1 MPILVDSTMSKSA
14 GMGAYHYATLFTVG
28 NYGVRKL
35 SRLGSLIMKKG
46 KKHLYLCVSCLILFA
61 ASLMPS
67 ACGPSSKP
75 IEASGFYFDTV
86 IRITLYDSSRQDAL
100 NHCMELAERY
110 ERYFSA
116 TLPDSDISRIN
127 VNPNRPV
134 KVHKETAELIQ
145 KGLDYGRLS
154 DGQFDITIGKV
165 SSLWDF
171 HTEGIHTLPKTSSI
185 KKSLKHV
192 DYRQV
197 HVSGNTV
204 TLQDPDSAI
213 DVGGIAKGYIADR
226 MKVYLKKE
234 GITAG
239 LINLG
244 GNVLTLGEK
253 PDHKPYTI
261 GIQKPF
267 SDDGTPA
274 LTLKIRNRSVVTSGT
289 YQRYFLHKDNL
300 YHHILDTSTGYPCQN
315 DLNSVTIISKSSTD
329 GDALSTMVFLMGL
342 KKGMQFVESKD
353 NIEAV
358 FITKDGQIH
367 YSAGFG
373 IKIPFKEY

>member
-1 MPILVDSTMSKSA
+1 MVKYSEK
-14 GMGAYHYATLFTVG
+14 
-28 NYGVRKL
+28 RKL
-35 SRLGSLIMKKG
+35 SRLGSIIMKKG
-46 KKHLYLCVSCLILFA
+46 KKHLYLCVSLLILFA
-61 ASLMPS
+61 AILVQS
-67 ACGPSSKP
+67 ACVPSSKP
-75 IEASGFYFDTV
+75 IEAGGFYFDTV
-86 IRITLYDSSRQDAL
+86 IKITLYDSSRQDAL
-100 NHCMELAERY
+100 DHCMELAECY
-110 ERYFSA
+110 EHYFSA
-116 TLPDSDISRIN
+116 TRSDSDISMIN
-127 VNPNRPV
+127 ANPNTPV

-154 DGQFDITIGKV
+154 SGQFDITIGKV

-171 HTEGIHTLPKTSSI
+171 HSEGKHTLPKTSSI
-185 KKSLKHV
+185 KKALKHV
-192 DYRQV
+192 DYHQV
-197 HVSGNTV
+197 HVNGNTV
-204 TLQDPDSAI
+204 TLQDPNSAL

-226 MKVYLKKE
+226 MKDYLMKE

-274 LTLKIRNRSVVTSGT
+274 LTVKIRNRSVVTSGT

-315 DLNSVTIISKSSTD
+315 DLDSVTIISKSSTD
-329 GDALSTMVFLMGL
+329 GDALSTTVFLMGL
-342 KKGMQFVESKD
+342 KKGMHFVESKN
-353 NIEAV
+353 NIEAIL
-358 FITKDGQIH
+358 ITKDGHIH
-367 YSAGFG
+367 YSTGFKS
-373 IKIPFKEY
+373 KIPVKEY